1 MSGKSYSF
9 QIQPKDVDFQCRVT
23 PASLTNILLA
33 AAGKNADDN
42 GFGLRDLNS
51 TDHSWVLLSLAVE
64 MDYFPL
70 QYATIHVA
78 TWVEDVRRASTI
90 RNFQI
95 SNDKNETIGKAC
107 SIWAMIDL
115 NTRRA
120 KDLLA
125 LDGIHAHATG
135 IALPMEKPIRLGA
148 LEGEAYDSFKA
159 KYSHID
165 INNHVSTIHYVEWI
179 CNYFTIKQFQQKNI
193 VRFEIN
199 FINEIIFGDEVRIFA
214 TEFEKDDFR
223 FEIRKNDNVAC
234 RARIKLVES
243 SIQQLNVSTI
253 QQLSNNQL
261 QTK

>member
-1 MSGKSYSF
+1 VSRKSYSF
-9 QIQPKDVDFQCRVT
+9 YIQPKDVDFQYQVT

-51 TDHSWVLLSLAVE
+51 MDHSWVLLSLAVE
-64 MDYFPL
+64 MDLFPL
-70 QYATIHVA
+70 QYETIHVE
-78 TWVEDVRRASTI
+78 TWVEEVRRATTI

-95 SNDKNETIGKAC
+95 SNQNNEPIGKAC

-115 NTRRA
+115 KTRRA

-135 IALPMEKPIRLGA
+135 ETLPMEKPIRLEA
-148 LEGEAYDSFKA
+148 VEGQCYDSFKA

-193 VRFEIN
+193 ARFEIN
-199 FINEIIFGDEVRIFA
+199 FINEIVFGDEVRIFA
-214 TEFEKDDFR
+214 VEFKKDDFH
-223 FEIRKNDNVAC
+223 FEIRKDEKVAC
-234 RARIKLVES
+234 RARIKFNEDITTGETTPQGS
-243 SIQQLNVSTI
+243 QIR
-253 QQLSNNQL
+253 
-261 QTK
+261 

>member
-1 MSGKSYSF
+1 VSRKSYSF
-9 QIQPKDVDFQCRVT
+9 LIQPKDVDFQYRIT

-33 AAGKNADDN
+33 ASGKNADDN

-64 MDYFPL
+64 MDVFPL
-70 QYATIHVA
+70 QYETIHVE
-78 TWVEDVRRASTI
+78 TWVEEVRRASTI

-95 SNDKNETIGKAC
+95 SNEKNEPIGKAC

-135 IALPMEKPIRLGA
+135 EAVSIEKPIRLGTVDGQCY
-148 LEGEAYDSFKA
+148 ESFKA

-179 CNYFTIKQFQQKNI
+179 CNYFTIMQFQQKNI
-193 VRFEIN
+193 ARFEIN
-199 FINEIIFGDEVRIFA
+199 FINEIVFGDEVCIFA

-223 FEIRKNDNVAC
+223 FEIRKNDTVAC
-234 RARIKLVES
+234 RARIKFNEVM
-243 SIQQLNVSTI
+243 
-253 QQLSNNQL
+253 
-261 QTK
+261 